1 MSGHFIRSR
10 ESDIIRNVD
19 VLITRRVSAELD
31 ALKIFRPAPSAWGLL
46 IGHRRGP
53 RIVVESIF
61 PAAAGAALP
70 PPGPLDDLDRRFGGK
85 VIGFFAVRPGAA
97 LKKSL
102 LGPYFYGR
110 VLLEVHFSRG
120 GILLKAFAVEFDG
133 AFFLAPVPLESG
145 PKGEAHE

>member
-1 MSGHFIRSR
+1 M
-10 ESDIIRNVD
+10 
-19 VLITRRVSAELD
+19 LITRGVSAELD
-31 ALKIFRPAPSAWGLL
+31 ALKILRPAPPAWGLL

-53 RIVVESIF
+53 RIFAERIF
-61 PAAAGAALP
+61 PAAAGAVLP
-70 PPGPLDDLDRRFGGK
+70 PPGELEDLERRLGGK
-85 VIGFFAVRPGAA
+85 VIGFFAVRPGTA

-110 VLLEVHFSRG
+110 VLLEVRFSRG
-120 GILLKAFAVEFDG
+120 GPVLKAFAVEFDG